1 MTKDPAE
8 RAGPT
13 RVLFFARPSL
23 PRRGY
28 ALGLAALRRLKEAR
42 PELRIA
48 FFGATDAELGDV
60 GFPFE
65 NLGVLSHEQ
74 LADAMNEAHVLLCFS
89 LSANISWVPL
99 QGMACG
105 CAVVDA
111 DVPGVREMITDGTTC
126 RLAAPDP
133 EAVVAALLS
142 LVDDDA
148 ARESIARAAAAEMQR
163 GGWEASAR
171 QFERILTER
180 CFVRL
185 GRAARGMARAARA
198 SA

>member
-1 MTKDPAE
+1 
-8 RAGPT
+8 
-13 RVLFFARPSL
+13 
-23 PRRGY
+23 
-28 ALGLAALRRLKEAR
+28 
-42 PELRIA
+42 
-48 FFGATDAELGDV
+48 
-60 GFPFE
+60 
-65 NLGVLSHEQ
+65 
-74 LADAMNEAHVLLCFS
+74 MNETHVLLCFS

-111 DVPGVREMITDGTTC
+111 DVPGVREMITDGETC

-133 EAVVAALLS
+133 DSVADALIA

-148 ARESIARAAAAEMQR
+148 ERQRIARAAAAALQR

-171 QFERILTER
+171 QFERILTEH

-185 GRAARGMARAARA
+185 GRSQRVVGRALARAGD
-198 SA
+198 